1 MRNLWLFLSK
11 YNAFF
16 FFLIFFSISLVLFV
30 RNNSFQRASV
40 FNTSNQV
47 VGQAYETVN
56 YLKSYLHLSVVN
68 DSLAAENARLRTQ
81 LKSSFYND
89 TTQQKLV
96 TDSMLHQQYE
106 YIVAEVVNNS
116 IHHKDNTI
124 TINRGRKHG
133 IEKGMGVIC
142 PSGVVGLV
150 LNVSDNYSTIQSL
163 LHSDTRISA
172 TIKENN
178 AFGSLVW
185 GDESYD
191 PQFALLKDIP
201 NHVKVQKGQHII
213 TSGFSTRF
221 PKGIAVGSVRRTGLK
236 GGESFLN
243 IEVQL
248 STDFSTLQ
256 YVYVVKNLFSQE
268 QQALEAIQPA
278 K

>member
-16 FFLIFFSISLVLFV
+16 FFIIFFSISIVLFV
-30 RNNSFQRASV
+30 KNNSFQRASV
-40 FNTSNQV
+40 LNSSNQI
-47 VGQAYETVN
+47 VGKAYETAN
-56 YLKSYLHLSVVN
+56 YLNTYLNLAVVN
-68 DSLAAENARLRTQ
+68 DSLAAENARLRGEM
-81 LKSSFYND
+81 KSAFYSDSIVRRDIVD
-89 TTQQKLV
+89 TAQR
-96 TDSMLHQQYE
+96 QQYS

-133 IEKGMGVIC
+133 IKKGMGVIS
-142 PSGVVGLV
+142 PTGVVGLV
-150 LNVSDNYSTIQSL
+150 LNVSANYATVQSL

-172 TIKENN
+172 CIKENN
-178 AFGSLVW
+178 AFGSLTW
-185 GDESYD
+185 GEENYD
-191 PQFALLKDIP
+191 PKIALLKDIP
-201 NHVKVQKGQHII
+201 NHVKVNKGEHII

-221 PKGIAVGSVRRTGLK
+221 PRGIPIGRIRRTGVK

-248 STDFSTLQ
+248 STDFSTLR
-256 YVYVVKNLFSQE
+256 YVYVVNNLLAAEQE
-268 QQALEAIQPA
+268 QVEALQPA